1 MNRKR
6 WWSLHQ
12 APGCDHNSCERRT
25 RRVQGL
31 WRKNR
36 GSTDSI
42 CRQGGNQG
50 TLWVNTHTLPTL
62 QLLHSPFWQEI
73 SKKLNRTSEA
83 YENVSNVWKKKQV
96 RGRLPNNCQSAEG
109 QLSIPVKAG
118 GGQAQGEA
126 IIRDPL
132 CLLQSA
138 LERRILTF
146 PPLANDLK
154 NQAIA
159 CNHVL

>member
-1 MNRKR
+1 MII
-6 WWSLHQ
+6 
-12 APGCDHNSCERRT
+12 APGSWVWPQLLWETDQEGAGSMKKEQGQYWQHLQARRQSGDP
-25 RRVQGL
+25 VG
-31 WRKNR
+31 KH
-36 GSTDSI
+36 
-42 CRQGGNQG
+42 
-50 TLWVNTHTLPTL
+50 THTPHTPTATFPIL
-62 QLLHSPFWQEI
+62 AGNKQ
-73 SKKLNRTSEA
+73 KAYRTSEA